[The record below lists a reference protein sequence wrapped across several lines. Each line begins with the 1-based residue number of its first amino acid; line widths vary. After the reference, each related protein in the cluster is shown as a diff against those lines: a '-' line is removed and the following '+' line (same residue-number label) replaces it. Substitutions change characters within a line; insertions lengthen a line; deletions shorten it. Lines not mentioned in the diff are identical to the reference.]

1 MTILPT
7 FSRRNT
13 FLFAA
18 GTAAGAAGTLAVS
31 SRQEETVPS
40 PIAPTNVTEAPSELN
55 WDDPAERVRIQ
66 SAMKGSSAEE
76 TVYSFFRLHLYG
88 YVNTGNL
95 IPFATM
101 SNLNVAKWRT
111 LENGN
116 QAATVFESGVYTKFD
131 SDEVL
136 TEWENPI
143 TGEIRRPWRFIGG
156 PLSVEI
162 GPDGV
167 ITGEGATLKPERLQV
182 QVVGDTV
189 MVPTASAF
197 SFPNPI
203 DPQRYPVESAGSR
216 FFWDSHYVFFANI
229 KDVLNR
235 NLTSIPSHIQFQNLV
250 SWHPWWGLGEHPGR
264 TWGRAYG
271 AKISGPDAIPS
282 QYRRGLEEQTPEIFD
297 TDNWTEFREDFSE
310 YMAERLI

>member
-1 MTILPT
+1 MTNLPT
-7 FSRRNT
+7 FSRRDT

-18 GTAAGAAGTLAVS
+18 GAAAGAAGAVAIS
-31 SRQEETVPS
+31 SRQQEPRPTAAVATQ
-40 PIAPTNVTEAPSELN
+40 APAELN

-66 SAMKGSSAEE
+66 SAMKGSSGEE
-76 TVYSFFRLHLYG
+76 TIYSFFRLHLYG

-131 SDEVL
+131 SDEIL

-143 TGEIRRPWRFIGG
+143 TGEVRKPWRFIGG

-167 ITGEGATLKPERLQV
+167 ITGEGATLKPEGLQV
-182 QVVGDTV
+182 QVYGDTV
-189 MVPTASAF
+189 MIPTASAF

-203 DPQRYPVESAGSR
+203 SPDQYPKESAGSR

-229 KDVLNR
+229 NDVLNR
-235 NLTSIPSHIQFQNLV
+235 ELTSIPSHVQFQNLV

-271 AKISGPDAIPS
+271 AKISGPDGIPS
-282 QYRRGLEEQTPEIFD
+282 QYRKGLEDQTPEIFD